1 MVAALPLLVD
11 ACDELGEGV
20 LWCERS
26 ARVYWTDI
34 HGARL
39 HSYSPATGEH
49 RLWPLPER
57 LCSFALTADP
67 DLLLAGLASRLAW
80 LDLRGGTVTTIMAVE
95 PDLPHTRVND
105 GRCDRQ
111 GRFVFG
117 TLDERAEKQAIGGY
131 YRLNTDLTLERL
143 PLPACAIANSICF
156 GLDGDTMYYSDT
168 LRQTIE
174 RWDGYGS
181 SAPARTAIFADLRGS
196 DAWPDGSIIDA
207 QGYLWNA
214 QWGASR
220 VARYAPDG
228 TLAGTWA
235 LPVSQPSCPCLGGA
249 GLDQLFVTTAWEGM
263 DAQTRAAQAQAGG
276 LFGAVL
282 EGARGVPEPRF
293 GALP

>member
-1 MVAALPLLVD
+1 MAAPLSLLVD
-11 ACDELGEGV
+11 AGDELGEGV

-39 HSYSPATGEH
+39 HCYSPATGEQ
-49 RLWPLPER
+49 RLWTLPER
-57 LCSFALTADP
+57 LCSFALTDDP
-67 DLLLAGLASRLAW
+67 NLLLAGLASRLAW
-80 LDLRGGTVTTIMAVE
+80 LDLRDASVTTIVEVE

-117 TLDERAEKQAIGGY
+117 TLDERAVKEDVGGY

-156 GLDGDTMYYSDT
+156 GLDGETMYYSDT
-168 LRQTIE
+168 LRQTIA

-181 SAPARTAIFADLRGS
+181 GGPARTTMFADLRGS
-196 DAWPDGSIIDA
+196 DAWPDGAIIDA
-207 QGYLWNA
+207 QGHLWNA

-228 TLAGTWA
+228 ALVATWP
-235 LPVSQPSCPCLGGA
+235 LPVTQPSCPCLGGA
-249 GLDQLFVTTAWEGM
+249 GFDQLFVTTAWEHL
-263 DAQTRAAQAQAGG
+263 DAEARAAQPMAGG
-276 LFGAVL
+276 LFGATIA
-282 EGARGVPEPRF
+282 GARGVPEARF

>member
-1 MVAALPLLVD
+1 MVAPLPLLVD
-11 ACDELGEGV
+11 AGDELGEGV

-26 ARVYWTDI
+26 GRVYWTDI

-39 HSYSPATGEH
+39 HAYSPATGEH

-67 DLLLAGLASRLAW
+67 GLLLAGLASRLAW
-80 LDLRGGTVTTIMAVE
+80 LDLRDGSVTTIVAVE

-117 TLDERAEKQAIGGY
+117 TLDERADKQAIGGY

-181 SAPARTAIFADLRGS
+181 GGPLRTTVFADLRGS

-220 VARYAPDG
+220 VVRYAPDG
-228 TLAGTWA
+228 TLVAAWP
-235 LPVSQPSCPCLGGA
+235 LPVTQPSCPCLGGA
-249 GLDQLFVTTAWEGM
+249 GFDQLFVTTAREGL
-263 DAQTRAAQAQAGG
+263 DAAALAAQATAGG
-276 LFGAVL
+276 LFGAVVDS
-282 EGARGVPEPRF
+282 ARGVPESRF

>member
-1 MVAALPLLVD
+1 MAAPLDLLVD
-11 ACDELGEGV
+11 AGDELGEGV

-39 HSYSPATGEH
+39 HSYSPATGEQ
-49 RLWPLPER
+49 RVWALPER
-57 LCSFALTADP
+57 LCSFALTNDP

-80 LDLRGGTVTTIMAVE
+80 LDLRDGSATTIVAVE
-95 PDLPHTRVND
+95 PDMPHTRVND

-117 TLDERAEKQAIGGY
+117 TLDERAVKEDVGGF

-181 SAPARTAIFADLRGS
+181 GGPARTVVFADLRGS
-196 DAWPDGSIIDA
+196 GAWPDGSIIDA
-207 QGYLWNA
+207 QGHLWNA
-214 QWGASR
+214 QWSASR

-228 TLAGTWA
+228 TLAATWP
-235 LPVSQPSCPCLGGA
+235 LPVTQPSCPCLGGA
-249 GLDQLFVTTAWEGM
+249 EFDQLFVTTAWEHL
-263 DAQTRAAQAQAGG
+263 DAEARAAQPMAGG
-276 LFGAVL
+276 LFGARIA
-282 EGARGVPEPRF
+282 GARGVPEARF

>member
-1 MVAALPLLVD
+1 MVAPLTLLVD
-11 ACDELGEGV
+11 AGDELGEGV
-20 LWCERS
+20 LWCDRS

-34 HGARL
+34 QGARL
-39 HSYSPATGEH
+39 HGYSLATGEH
-49 RLWPLPER
+49 RLWHLPER
-57 LCSFALTADP
+57 LCSFALTDDP

-80 LDLRGGTVTTIMAVE
+80 LDLRDGTVSTIVAVE
-95 PDLPHTRVND
+95 PELAHTRVND
-105 GRCDRQ
+105 ARCDRQ

-117 TLDERAEKQAIGGY
+117 TLDERADKEAIGGY

-143 PLPACAIANSICF
+143 PLPGCAIANSICF

-168 LRQTIE
+168 QRQTIV

-181 SAPARTAIFADLRGS
+181 GGPARTTMFADLRGS
-196 DAWPDGSIIDA
+196 DAWPDGSVIDE

-228 TLAGTWA
+228 TLMATWP
-235 LPVSQPSCPCLGGA
+235 LPVTQPSCLCLGGA
-249 GLDQLFVTTAWEGM
+249 GFNQLFVTTAWEGLG
-263 DAQTRAAQAQAGG
+263 AQARAAQPMAGG
-276 LFGAVL
+276 LFGAEVA
-282 EGARGVPEPRF
+282 GVRGLPESRF

>member
-1 MVAALPLLVD
+1 MAAPLRLLVD
-11 ACDELGEGV
+11 GRNELGEGV
-20 LWCERS
+20 LWCERR

-49 RLWPLPER
+49 RQWPLPER
-57 LCSFALTADP
+57 LCSFALTDDP

-80 LDLRGGTVTTIMAVE
+80 LDLRDGSVATIVEVE

-117 TLDERAEKQAIGGY
+117 TLDERADKQAIGGY

-143 PLPACAIANSICF
+143 PLPPCAIANSICF
-156 GLDGDTMYYSDT
+156 GLDGDTMYFSDT
-168 LRQTIE
+168 LRQVIE
-174 RWDGYGS
+174 RWDGYGEGGV
-181 SAPARTAIFADLRGS
+181 ARTTVFADLRGS
-196 DAWPDGSIIDA
+196 DAWPDGATIDT
-207 QGYLWNA
+207 QGHLWNA

-228 TLAGTWA
+228 TLVATWP
-235 LPVSQPSCPCLGGA
+235 LPVTQPSCPCLGGA
-249 GLDQLFVTTAWEGM
+249 ELNQLFVTTAWEHL
-263 DAQTRAAQAQAGG
+263 DPEARAAQPMAGG
-276 LFGAVL
+276 LFGAVVA
-282 EGARGVPEPRF
+282 GARGVPEARF